1 MNDLI
6 YLYGLVPKSEM
17 ETGSVSDMAD
27 FSGDG
32 HLRAFP
38 IGDAAAIVCTLD
50 GNEYSEEVIKERTSN
65 DMEWLQEKAFH
76 HHETVLELAR
86 RFTVIPLKFCTLYKS
101 EDSLVSSIE
110 PASDKLR
117 AAFEKI
123 AGNEE
128 WNLKIYCNDTAL
140 KQQFSTSNPAL
151 EEKKAAISTLPKG
164 RQFFENKKIDK
175 WLDGEIEKEKDKM
188 GETIHEQLSNL
199 ALTSHVKKTWS
210 KDATGRP
217 DPMTWNSVYLVSKRE
232 VESFL
237 QKIED
242 CQKDLE
248 AAGWQLEATGP
259 WPAYHFSSIS

>member
-6 YLYGLVPKSEM
+6 YLYGLVPKNEADKV
-17 ETGSVSDMAD
+17 TVSDMPD
-27 FSGDG
+27 FSGNG
-32 HLRAFP
+32 QLRAVP

-50 GNEYSEEVIKERTSN
+50 GNEYSEEFIKEKTSH

-110 PASDKLR
+110 PSLDKLQT
-117 AAFEKI
+117 AFKSI

-128 WNLKIYCNDTAL
+128 WNLKIYCNDELL
-140 KQQFSTSNPAL
+140 KQQFSASNPAL
-151 EEKKAAISTLPKG
+151 EEKKAAISELPKG

-188 GETIHEQLSNL
+188 GETIHKQLSDF
-199 ALTSHVKKTWS
+199 ALSGNVKKTWS
-210 KDATGRP
+210 KDATGRT
-217 DPMTWNSVYLVSKRE
+217 DPMTWNSVYLISKPE
-232 VESFL
+232 VEGFL
-237 QKIED
+237 KKVEDYQKN
-242 CQKDLE
+242 LE